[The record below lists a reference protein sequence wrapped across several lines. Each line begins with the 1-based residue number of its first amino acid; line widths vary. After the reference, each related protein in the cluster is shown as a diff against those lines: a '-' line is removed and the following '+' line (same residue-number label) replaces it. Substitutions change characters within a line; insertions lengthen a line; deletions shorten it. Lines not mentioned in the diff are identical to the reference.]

1 MFNLGPGAALGPGI
15 ILPVMRLNAE
25 LRAEILRSFGEKP
38 WNQNPFV
45 TIGLSPSILNLN
57 LNDKQLFKIVH
68 SYARQLVAAVHPDN
82 NDKADKLATNDTIT
96 RIMVAFN
103 WLNDERTF
111 FYALDEFKTLKSL
124 EKDEIN
130 HMQIALTNAREEIDI
145 LNRKIAELNS
155 QIRQRPR

>member
-145 LNRKIAELNS
+145 LNSKIAELNS

>member
-1 MFNLGPGAALGPGI
+1 
-15 ILPVMRLNAE
+15 MRLNAE

-38 WNQNPFV
+38 CNQNPFV

-111 FYALDEFKTLKSL
+111 FYALDEFKTLKSS

-145 LNRKIAELNS
+145 LNSKIAELNS

>member
-1 MFNLGPGAALGPGI
+1 
-15 ILPVMRLNAE
+15 MRLSAE
-25 LRAEILRSFGEKP
+25 LRAEMLRSFGEKP

-45 TIGLSPSILNLN
+45 AIGLSPAILNLN

-68 SYARQLVAAVHPDN
+68 SYARQLVAAIHPDN
-82 NDKADKLATNDTIT
+82 NDKADNLATNDAIT

-103 WLNDERTF
+103 WLDNERTF
-111 FYALDEFKTLKSL
+111 FSALDEFKTLKSL

-130 HMQIALTNAREEIDI
+130 QMQIALTNAREEIDI
-145 LNRKIAELNS
+145 LNSKIVELNS

>member
-1 MFNLGPGAALGPGI
+1 
-15 ILPVMRLNAE
+15 MRLNAE

-145 LNRKIAELNS
+145 LNSKIAELNS

>member
-1 MFNLGPGAALGPGI
+1 
-15 ILPVMRLNAE
+15 
-25 LRAEILRSFGEKP
+25 
-38 WNQNPFV
+38 
-45 TIGLSPSILNLN
+45 
-57 LNDKQLFKIVH
+57 
-68 SYARQLVAAVHPDN
+68 VAAVHPDN

-145 LNRKIAELNS
+145 LNSKIAELNS